1 MLYLLGLC
9 TKESLSGINIFGGGF
24 ASLYHQPKIHSRK
37 YVRLLVLILEFVL
50 CYHSSIDIIVVFSV
64 LYSQLI
70 TEFPSISHFTHI
82 LQVCSYPF
90 TTRGILM
97 GHIVSNHER
106 FQVQAFVFL
115 PTLLCTL
122 SHQISHQFC
131 SSFFLTLNKGIL
143 LQVTDTP
150 GLLTRHDGELRLVLK
165 LVTSEVVYLSCVN
178 VWHSFCVQ
186 RIFSPLYL
194 DNKQTILQQIWFLM
208 QLTFD
213 QHLLRIQAISL

>member
-1 MLYLLGLC
+1 MPYLLGLC

-50 CYHSSIDIIVVFSV
+50 CYHSSMDIIVVFSV

-131 SSFFLTLNKGIL
+131 SFFFLTLNKGIL

-150 GLLTRHDGELRLVLK
+150 GLLTRHDGELRLWFLN
-165 LVTSEVVYLSCVN
+165 C
-178 VWHSFCVQ
+178 HFRSFVPFMCDTLCVQ
-186 RIFSPLYL
+186 WINFTLYL
-194 DNKQTILQQIWFLM
+194 DKYKTNNTVADWI
-208 QLTFD
+208 
-213 QHLLRIQAISL
+213 